1 MNKKGRPA
9 GNSEDARSALV
20 AAARKKFVTKPYDK
34 VSIRELADL
43 AGVNSAMIKYYFQ
56 SKEGLYKA
64 MVLEVTGQVIT
75 NIKKHLKSGDFNS
88 VEGFFRS
95 FFDVIKQT
103 PEFPLL
109 MLKELM
115 LGQGICRQY
124 FIEQMGQSH
133 MKIFDQVYYHFK
145 AQGKMKADIDPKLF
159 RLSLMSLTL
168 NPWYMRELFG
178 IMEGVVYDDE
188 FLENLIMHNTR
199 LIEQGCF
206 VGEQQ

>member
-1 MNKKGRPA
+1 MNKKGRPT
-9 GNSEDARSALV
+9 GTGDDARAALV
-20 AAARKKFVTKPYDK
+20 AAARQKFVSKPFEK
-34 VSIRELADL
+34 VSIRELAEV

-64 MVLEVTGQVIT
+64 MIMEVTGQVMA
-75 NIKKHLKSGDFNS
+75 NLKQHLQSGDFNS

-115 LGQGICRQY
+115 LGQGICRA
-124 FIEQMGQSH
+124 FLIEQLSQNH
-133 MKIFDQVYYHFK
+133 IRVFDQVFEHFR
-145 AQGKMKADIDPKLF
+145 ASGQMKANINAKMF

-168 NPWYMRELFG
+168 NPWYMRDLMG
-178 IMEGVVYDDE
+178 IIEGVNYNDE
-188 FLENLIMHNTR
+188 FLEQLIQHNTQ

-206 VGEQQ
+206 TGAQQ